1 MDNLPREEALAKN
14 IIIFSDGTGQDGGVH
29 AEQRMSN
36 IYKMYRACRVSPET
50 TIDPKDQVAYYDPG
64 LGTETTATGMI
75 GRVRWAQKTLA
86 SVSGRGITTNIVDCY
101 EFLINHYKPGDRIF
115 LFGFSRGAYTVR
127 SIANL
132 LMLCGVPA
140 RHGEQSLQRF
150 RKSIRDIA
158 HEAVHVVLEH
168 GAGHPRDKFEDERL
182 ELARRFR
189 ATYRAGHESGEAHRS
204 NAAPYFIGV
213 FDTVAALGVKG
224 ALAIA
229 IKVSLVVGAG
239 VLAAVLSFV
248 PSLAIA
254 GILFLLGIAF
264 WWSVLVLVAVTAVL
278 GGSLMLWR
286 QRRSIRKVIQ
296 DFPNP
301 GDRPSHLAEWKGEH
315 FDRLLSRFVG
325 YARSANAIDETR
337 EDFARV
343 PWGPTAEMQQERNG
357 IPTFKQ
363 IWFAGNHSDI
373 GGSYPEVESRLSDVA
388 LQWMIEEAVEIPD
401 GLKIG
406 PVLVHGDHLA
416 GTPKV
421 GLPLQLFPA
430 ADGLQHCEVAGM
442 QDLLD
447 GRIPRWLRRFTIGL
461 GWKSGPRLINKE
473 AIVHPTVEERFRL
486 DEVLQCAGSG
496 AYRPA
501 ALKEHVKFC
510 GYFRNKA
517 ASDSKFI
524 ATN

>member
-1 MDNLPREEALAKN
+1 MSGFFASLQHDPSSEEALAKN
-14 IIIFSDGTGQDGGVH
+14 IIIFSDGTGQDGGVR

-50 TIDPKDQVAYYDPG
+50 NIDPTNQVAYYDPG
-64 LGTETTATGMI
+64 LGTETTVTGMT
-75 GRVRWAQKTLA
+75 GLVRWVQKTLA

-101 EFLINHYKPGDRIF
+101 EFLINHYEPGDRIF
-115 LFGFSRGAYTVR
+115 LFGFSRGAYTAR

-132 LMLCGVPA
+132 LMLCGVPT
-140 RHGEQSLQRF
+140 RHGDQPLQRF

-158 HEAVHVVLEH
+158 HKAVHDVLEH
-168 GAGHPRDKFEDERL
+168 GAGHPRGKFEDERL

-189 ATYRAGHESGEAHRS
+189 AEYRADHKPGEAHRS

-229 IKVSLVVGAG
+229 IKVSLVAG
-239 VLAAVLSFV
+239 TGVFAAVLSIV

-254 GILFLLGIAF
+254 GILFLLGFAF
-264 WWSVLVLVAVTAVL
+264 WWSVLALVVAAAVL
-278 GGSLMLWR
+278 GGALMFWR
-286 QRRSIRKVIQ
+286 QRKSVRKVIR

-301 GDRPSHLAEWKGEH
+301 GNRSSHLAEWKGEH

-343 PWGPTAEMQQERNG
+343 PWGPTAEMQPERNG

-373 GGSYPEVESRLSDVA
+373 GGSYPETESRLSDVA
-388 LQWMIEEAVEIPD
+388 LWWMIEEAVAVPN

-406 PVLVHGDHLA
+406 PVMVRGNRLV
-416 GTPKV
+416 GTAEV
-421 GLPLQLFPA
+421 GTPLQLFPA

-447 GRIPRWLRRFTIGL
+447 GRIPRWLRQFTIGL
-461 GWKSGPRLINKE
+461 GWKAGPRPINKE

-486 DEVLQCAGSG
+486 EEVLQCAGSG

-501 ALKEHVKFC
+501 ALKEHVKFSS
-510 GYFRNKA
+510 YYDNKA
-517 ASDSKFI
+517 A
-524 ATN
+524 